1 MEPILNERVLLI
13 LLPQGEFMKK
23 TIIGLLAAVAITGG
37 MATLAEAKVNFKIYV
52 GEPYYDYR
60 VGPDYRYYEG
70 RGWYRPRH
78 QRANISCGEAKRIV
92 RDRGFRN
99 VATREC
105 DGRTYTFSAK
115 RNGNR
120 FLVFVNSRT
129 GAVWRG

>member
-1 MEPILNERVLLI
+1 MEPILNERVPLTLLS
-13 LLPQGEFMKK
+13 QGEFMKK
-23 TIIGLLAAVAITGG
+23 TVIGLLAAVAITGG
-37 MATLAEAKVNFKIYV
+37 MATLAEAKVNFKIYL

-60 VGPDYRYYEG
+60 VGPDYRYYDG
-70 RGWYRPRH
+70 HGWYRPNKH
-78 QRANISCGEAKRIV
+78 RANISCGEAKRIV